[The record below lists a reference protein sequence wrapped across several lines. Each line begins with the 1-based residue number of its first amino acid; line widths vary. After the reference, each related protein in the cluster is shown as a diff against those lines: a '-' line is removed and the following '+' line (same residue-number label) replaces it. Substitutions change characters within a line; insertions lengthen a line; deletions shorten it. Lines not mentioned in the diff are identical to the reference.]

1 MQFEL
6 PKEGNK
12 AIPTPHFPTRHQA
25 FIFRAQ
31 EYLPYE
37 KIAKTLGTTEENVKN
52 ACTDMGLSLHDVGD
66 IWLKR
71 GYITIIKQ
79 MWHILPY
86 DQLLE
91 LVEMDES
98 EFALILREEDF
109 LDVKLQDK
117 PVCEP
122 VRWRE
127 LTEDEKK
134 QTEKIKEIMLSL
146 DMNGVA
152 PFDFKYNLPELK
164 FSGKEYFKTRFI
176 YGFSGLYL
184 HAFDVDSREY
194 CPDEQLE
201 AYKKLGINGI
211 WTQAVL
217 YQLTPYPFAPE
228 LSKGYEKRLELLN
241 DFIARCKKYGI
252 KVYLYINEPRAMPM
266 EFAKKFPHLAG
277 HYKAD
282 ANSVSVCTSTKEVQD
297 YLKDNI
303 EWLCRHAEGLGGFF
317 VITRSENHTN
327 CYSHSNTVDNPKRP
341 CSCPRCSKRSVGE
354 VIGEVISCIEEGA
367 HRVSPDIKVIAWDW
381 AWGEYN
387 FDIIEHL
394 PQNITLQ
401 CKSEQD
407 VPFVYGGVKHEI
419 HDYSISKVGP
429 GEHAKEEWEIAKK
442 RGLTLGAK
450 VQMNTS
456 WECSTVP
463 AVPTYPIVEKL
474 MEDLKAEGVE
484 DLMLSWTLGGYPSMT
499 LAHAAKHFYEKC
511 DMPEISDA
519 EKKACELLCKA
530 LNEFPP
536 ELHVEYRGPHNPGPS
551 NPLYIEK
558 TGYTATMTGFAYD
571 DIDTWRFDYPV
582 DVYVGQLIKVVE
594 GLEKAVEAVKYA
606 DATETVDMINATYNT
621 FKSSLNQCQFVLA
634 RDKGDKKAMKEIC
647 ESEIEIAKSHIALMN
662 KNAAFGYEAANHYYY
677 SKGQLAEKILNCN
690 NIIENL

>member
-1 MQFEL
+1 MQFQL
-6 PKEGNK
+6 PKERNK

-37 KIAKTLGTTEENVKN
+37 KIAKTLGTTEQNVKD
-52 ACTDMGLSLHDVGD
+52 ACVQMGLPLHDVGD
-66 IWLKR
+66 VWLKK

-91 LVEMDES
+91 LVEMDEG
-98 EFALILREEDF
+98 EFAMTLREDDF
-109 LDVKLQDK
+109 LDIKLGDK
-117 PVCEP
+117 PICER
-122 VRWRE
+122 VEWHE
-127 LTEDEKK
+127 LTDDEKK
-134 QTEKIKEIMLSL
+134 ATEKIKEIMSTISL
-146 DMNGVA
+146 DGVK
-152 PFDFKYNLPELK
+152 PFDFTYNVPEIK

-184 HAFDVDSREY
+184 HAFDVDSEEY

-201 AYKKLGINGI
+201 AYSKLGINGI

-217 YQLTPYPFAPE
+217 YQLTPYPFVPE
-228 LSKGYEKRLELLN
+228 LSKGYEKRLERLN
-241 DFIARCKKYGI
+241 KFIARCKKYGI

-266 EFAKKFPHLAG
+266 EFADKFPHLAG
-277 HYKAD
+277 HRKETG
-282 ANSVSVCTSTKEVQD
+282 VSLCTSTKEVQD
-297 YLKDNI
+297 YLKDSI

-317 VITRSENHTN
+317 TITRSENHTN
-327 CYSHSNTVDNPKRP
+327 CYSHAGRPDGPKNP
-341 CSCPRCSKRSVGE
+341 CNCPRCSKRSVGE
-354 VIGEVISCIEEGA
+354 VIGEVIACIEEGA

-381 AWGEYN
+381 AWQQDN
-387 FDIIEHL
+387 LDIIEHL

-407 VPFVYGGVKHEI
+407 VEFEYGGVKHKI

-429 GEHAKEEWEIAKK
+429 GEHAKEEWQLAKK

-463 AVPTYPIVEKL
+463 AVPTYPNVEKL

-484 DLMLSWTLGGYPSMT
+484 DLMLSWTLGGYPSLT
-499 LAHAAKHFYEKC
+499 LAHAAKHFYEHAE
-511 DMPEISDA
+511 MPEISDN
-519 EKKACELLCKA
+519 EKKACEILCEA

-536 ELHVEYRGPHNPGPS
+536 ELHLEYDGPQNAGPS
-551 NPLYIEK
+551 NPLYLTP
-558 TGYTATMTGFAYD
+558 TGYRATMTGFAYD
-571 DIDTWRFDYPV
+571 DLTTWRYDYPV
-582 DVYVGQLIKVVE
+582 DVYEGQLIKVVA
-594 GLEKAVEAVKYA
+594 GLEKAVKTVENEPK
-606 DATETVDMINATYNT
+606 TETVDMLTATYNT
-621 FKSSLNQCQFVLA
+621 FKSSHNQVQFVLA
-634 RDKGDKKAMKEIC
+634 RDKGDKDRMKEIC
-647 ESEIEIAKSHIALMN
+647 ESEIEIARSQLSLMN

-690 NIIENL
+690 NIIESL